1 MESIHESNLVALYTK
16 DGPITYRDLLKDK
29 SNLSKTFFSKNDVE
43 CIRHIFQKILLN
55 ESFYPVSTRELSCP
69 EIDLPEKGVFIKT
82 SGTTSY
88 GKLAHLDIES
98 LVYSALNPMKDLEI
112 GEGDLLLLSLPIY
125 HVSGL
130 SILIRSI
137 MNKASLILPGS
148 PMEHL
153 ATHISFVPTQL
164 KRFMKTK
171 NPYKNLKAILVGGA
185 IIPDAICKKALEK
198 NLPIFITYGMTE
210 MASQIATAKY
220 SASNGVSFGK
230 PLKGREIKIIDNE
243 IYVRGQTL
251 FKGYL
256 NKPSPFIDGWFPT
269 KDLGFLDKHGLKIT
283 GRKDRMIISGG
294 EKIHPEEIE
303 TLLQSHPLVDHAKIQ
318 ARSDLEFGQ
327 RPKLMIQTLLTKHE
341 IRNYLIE
348 RIEKFKVPNLED
360 IFLNPSDFIF
370 TK

>member
-16 DGPITYRDLLKDK
+16 NGPITYRNLLKDP
-29 SNLSKTFFSKNDVE
+29 SNLNKTFFAKNNVE
-43 CIRHIFQKILLN
+43 CIRHIYKKIILK
-55 ESFYPVSTRELSCP
+55 EAFYPVSTRELSCP
-69 EIDLPEKGVFIKT
+69 EINLPDHGVFIKT
-82 SGTTSY
+82 SGTTSI
-88 GKLAHLDIES
+88 GKLAHLDIEN

-125 HVSGL
+125 HISGL
-130 SILIRSI
+130 SILIRALL
-137 MNKASLILPGS
+137 NKASIILPES
-148 PMEHL
+148 PIQHL

-171 NPYKNLKAILVGGA
+171 NTYKNLKAILVGGA
-185 IIPDAICKKALEK
+185 IIPDAICKNAIDENIPLY
-198 NLPIFITYGMTE
+198 ISYGMTE

-220 SASNGVSFGK
+220 SIEKGVTFSL
-230 PLKGREIKIIDNE
+230 LKGREIKIVDNE
-243 IYVRGQTL
+243 IYARGPTL
-251 FKGYL
+251 FRGYL
-256 NKPSPFIDGWFPT
+256 NKPSPFLDGWFPT
-269 KDLGFLDKHGLKIT
+269 KDLGYIDENGLKIT

-303 TLLQSHPLVDHAKIQ
+303 IILQSHPLVDHAKIK
-318 ARSDLEFGQ
+318 ARDDHEFGQ
-327 RPKLMIQTLLTKHE
+327 RPELMIQTLLTKHE

-360 IFLNPSDFIF
+360 IYLNPSNFIF